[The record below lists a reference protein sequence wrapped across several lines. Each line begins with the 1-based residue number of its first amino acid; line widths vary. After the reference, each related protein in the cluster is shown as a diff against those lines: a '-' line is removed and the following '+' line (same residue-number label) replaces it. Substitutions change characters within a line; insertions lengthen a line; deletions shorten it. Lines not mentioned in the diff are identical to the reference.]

1 MMSDFIRSIENIKKN
16 INKMNKSIDLIKS
29 FYSVGDLY
37 KTNEELFNLVK
48 ISENSTER
56 VRMLP
61 IFTGYNKAKETV
73 ENIIIDEL
81 NINIK
86 DNRSNKDD
94 KELIHIHLNALL
106 PKKEKERAGYIRAS
120 LITACERYYK
130 EHSFDIITEPVVI
143 VFKHNYNSTERMW
156 RDHDNIEINVVMD
169 AVALYF
175 LSDDTSKSCDHFYF
189 SDYTGEDSTDIFIIK
204 QENFYSWLKENY
216 RKQEG

>member
-1 MMSDFIRSIENIKKN
+1 MSDFKRSIDSIEKN
-16 INKMNKSIDLIKS
+16 IVKMNKSIDLIKS

-37 KTNEELFNLVK
+37 NTNQELFNLVK

-56 VRMLP
+56 IRMLP
-61 IFTGYNKAKETV
+61 IFTGYNKAKEIV
-73 ENIIIDEL
+73 ENIIINEL
-81 NINIK
+81 NIQIT
-86 DNRSNKDD
+86 DNRNDVNN

-120 LITACERYYK
+120 IITACERYYK
-130 EHSFDIITEPVVI
+130 ENKFEIITEPIVV
-143 VFKHNYNSTERMW
+143 VFKHNYNSKERMW

-189 SDYTGEDSTDIFIIK
+189 SEYTGEDSTDIFIIK
-204 QENFYSWLKENY
+204 QEFFNDWLNEKY
-216 RKQEG
+216 RKKDK